1 MKMAHSDIIQNLL
14 VTTHK
19 MKVTGGNQEIETKIR
34 NYILIEIQTFFKD
47 FMQQEGK
54 KESNWLLQVFCLF
67 VWSRL

>member
-1 MKMAHSDIIQNLL
+1 MKMAHSDIIQNFL

-34 NYILIEIQTFFKD
+34 SYILIEIQTFFKD